1 MKIFSPALF
10 LLLSVSALATTPAQ
24 YGQYIQDN
32 WVCIKEEALLNKKPI
47 PSKAAYEQMTQR
59 DENSINYNGGKIVR
73 YPNGNI
79 VYYDYSDD
87 KVTNS
92 VYQYRH

>member
-1 MKIFSPALF
+1 MKILCTAILMAL
-10 LLLSVSALATTPAQ
+10 SASALATTPAQ

-32 WVCIKEEALLNKKPI
+32 WMCVKKEAMLNKKPI
-47 PSKAAYEQMTQR
+47 PSKSAYEQMTQR
-59 DENSINYNGGKIVR
+59 DENSINYNGGRIVR
-73 YPNGNI
+73 YPDDNK